1 MRYLPANQRSVAF
14 CVKYQKLMDV
24 PFLVGL
30 VGSSLAETIEKSNKQ
45 QCDHFALSPLKK
57 IYENHFIEPS
67 NITVT
72 Q

>member
-1 MRYLPANQRSVAF
+1 
-14 CVKYQKLMDV
+14 MDV